1 MTTSCF
7 NSSNTITANEQM
19 EHLRTI
25 LDEINKRCSKISSC
39 GSSVK
44 FFKKDILILIEE
56 DVNFFSEA

>member
-25 LDEINKRCSKISSC
+25 LDEINKDAAKLVVAGNLLS
-39 GSSVK
+39 
-44 FFKKDILILIEE
+44 FLKKT
-56 DVNFFSEA
+56 F